1 LPGTAEILIACDP
14 ELGVLKVTPAN
25 FRILAVLACLLLAP
39 YPVLAQQRAARI
51 GYLDVGSADRH
62 FVEAFKEGLKERGWV
77 EGQNLSI
84 EYRSAETHLERLP
97 ALASE
102 LVNLKVDLI
111 FAPSPPAALAAKK
124 ASSTIPIVFATASDP
139 VAYGL
144 VASLARPGSNVTGIA
159 INSDQL
165 SPKRLEIFKEAFP
178 KMTRAAV
185 LFDANNYEACEIELK
200 AVENAANR
208 LGITL
213 QQVGVASPEELP
225 RAFSTISQA
234 RAQAVFLPN
243 SPVPNVQR
251 KQIAEWAAA
260 NQLPIMYEWRELLEE
275 GSLVA
280 YGPSFEDSY
289 RRAAAYVDRILRGA
303 KPSTLPV
310 EQPSRFELVV
320 NLKAAKALGL
330 TIPQLLLLR
339 ADRVIE

>member
-1 LPGTAEILIACDP
+1 MTSAS
-14 ELGVLKVTPAN
+14 
-25 FRILAVLACLLLAP
+25 FRVLAVLACLLLAP

-51 GYLDVGSADRH
+51 GYLDVSSAH
-62 FVEAFKEGLKERGWV
+62 PPFFEAFKEELKERGWI

-84 EYRSAETHLERLP
+84 EYRSAQTNLERLP

-124 ASSTIPIVFATASDP
+124 ASSRIPIVFATASDP

-159 INSDQL
+159 VNSDQL
-165 SPKRLEIFKEAFP
+165 SPKRLEILKEAFP
-178 KMTRAAV
+178 SMMRAAV
-185 LFDANNYEACEIELK
+185 LFDANNYEACEVELK

-213 QQVGVASPEELP
+213 QQMGITSPEELP
-225 RAFSTISQA
+225 QAFSTISQA
-234 RAQAVFLPN
+234 RAQAVFLPAT
-243 SPVPNVQR
+243 PLPIEQR

-260 NQLPIMYEWRELLEE
+260 NHLPIMYERKPLEE
-275 GSLVA
+275 EGLVA
-280 YGPSFEDSY
+280 YGPSIEDSY
-289 RRAAAYVDRILRGA
+289 RRAAVYVDRILRGA

-320 NLKAAKALGL
+320 NLKAARALGL
-330 TIPQLLLLR
+330 TIPQSLLLR